1 MKIDSHQHFW
11 KYDPMEYEWIDES
24 MKRIRLDFLPND
36 LQKELKYNGF
46 DGAVAVQARQSLEET
61 EWLLNLAEGN
71 DFIKGVVGW
80 VDLCSDD
87 VGRQLRKYTS
97 NPKLVGIRHIVQGE
111 PDDRFM
117 LRKDFMKGVGQLKE
131 FNLTYDILIYP
142 KHLPVANEFIK
153 NFPEQP
159 FVVDHLAKP
168 FIKKSEL
175 EPWRSE
181 IKRIAAFPDVCCKIS
196 GMVTEADWKNWKE
209 DDFLPYMDTIYQAF
223 GEDRIMFGSDWPVCL
238 VAADYQ
244 QVINIVQLYFKNK
257 VSSTGMDKFFGLNC
271 KNFYN
276 L

>member
-1 MKIDSHQHFW
+1 
-11 KYDPMEYEWIDES
+11 MEYEWIDES